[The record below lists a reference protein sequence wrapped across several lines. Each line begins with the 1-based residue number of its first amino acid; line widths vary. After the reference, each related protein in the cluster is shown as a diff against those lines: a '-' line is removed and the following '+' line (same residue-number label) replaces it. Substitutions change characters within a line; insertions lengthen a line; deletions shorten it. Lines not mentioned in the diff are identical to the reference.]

1 MSEQIQQAEAV
12 QVQDEMR
19 AQEIQNEIRI
29 AAAFGLEWD
38 EVRAAEALDEY
49 KATIEAYKAANPDEW
64 ARAEAQAE
72 VTRYFMAHR

>member
-1 MSEQIQQAEAV
+1 MSEQVQATAQEVQAEA
-12 QVQDEMR
+12 R
-19 AQEIQNEIRI
+19 AQEIQDEIKL
-29 AAAFGLEWD
+29 AAAFGLTWD
-38 EVRAAEALDEY
+38 EETAAAALDEY